1 VQSIHKLT
9 AGDGYAYLTR
19 QVAALDHTDR
29 GHTGLADYYTQQGES
44 PGTWLGSALAD
55 VGMQVGEVVTE
66 DQMAALFAEGLHPNA
81 DAIRARMMTVGG
93 TPGTPG
99 TPAHLQA
106 AREATRLGRPYD
118 ILDTA
123 PAFRVEVGRAVA
135 ANKALGVPRDTPIAA
150 AERARIRTD
159 VGRAMFTQQYRRA
172 PGNPRE
178 LSSFIARN
186 SRQSTNAVAGYDL
199 TFSPVKSVSALWAIA
214 PQDVADQILAAH
226 HAAVADTIGWLE
238 RKAIYTRGGHA
249 GVQQL
254 DTTGILAAAFD
265 HRDSRAGD
273 PDLHTH
279 VAVSNKVRVRN
290 PDGTPGRWLA
300 LDGRV
305 LFKATVSSSE
315 RYNTRLESQLHARL
329 GLTFTERSD
338 ACAAAAA
345 GRRNVR
351 EIAGI
356 PEELTQAW
364 SSRRAAI
371 DTRRAALA
379 VQFQGDH
386 GRPPTPI
393 EAVKLAQ
400 QATLETRD
408 AKHEPSSEADQRQ
421 VWRREAAGV
430 LGGDRAVDDLA
441 RAVTA
446 GRTRARPGAVT
457 VGRKQVRDIVAA
469 TAAVVREHRST
480 WQVWHVR
487 AEAERQVRAKAP
499 AGADVDRLVERV
511 VKGVLNPR
519 QAIALTPGDA
529 VTVPGR
535 ATPRRWRQRV
545 RGRRQPAVHLR
556 AGPGR

>member
-29 GHTGLADYYTQQGES
+29 GHTGLGDYYTQQGES

-55 VGMQVGEVVTE
+55 VGMQAGEPVTE
-66 DQMAALFAEGLHPNA
+66 DQMSALFAEGLHPNA
-81 DAIRARMMTVGG
+81 DAIRTQLLTLGSTA
-93 TPGTPG
+93 
-99 TPAHLQA
+99 AHLQA
-106 AREATRLGRPYD
+106 AREATQLGRPYD

-123 PAFRVEVGRAVA
+123 PAFRVEVARRTVE
-135 ANKALGVPRDTPIAA
+135 ANKALGMPRDTPLAA

-159 VGRAMFTQQYRRA
+159 VGRAMFTEQYGRA
-172 PGNPRE
+172 PANPRE

-214 PQDVADQILAAH
+214 PQEVADQILAAH
-226 HAAVADTIGWLE
+226 HAAVKDTIGWLE
-238 RKAIYTRGGHA
+238 KEAIYTRGGKD

-254 DTTGILAAAFD
+254 DTTGVLAAAFD

-290 PDGTPGRWLA
+290 ADGTPGRWLA

-315 RYNTRLESQLHARL
+315 RYNTRLESELHTRL
-329 GLTFTERSD
+329 GLTFSERSD
-338 ACAAAAA
+338 ASAAAAA
-345 GRRNVR
+345 GRRSVR
-351 EIAGI
+351 EIVGI
-356 PEELTQAW
+356 PEELATAW

-379 VQFQGDH
+379 VQFQADH

-408 AKHEPSSEADQRQ
+408 AKHEPRSEAEQRQ
-421 VWRREAAGV
+421 VWRREAAAV

-441 RAVTA
+441 RAVTVT
-446 GRTRARPGAVT
+446 RTPARRGAVT
-457 VGRKQVRDIVAA
+457 VGRKQVRDIVTA
-469 TAAVVREHRST
+469 TAAVVREHRSS
-480 WQVWHVR
+480 WQMWHVR
-487 AEAERQVRAKAP
+487 AEAERQVRAQAP
-499 AGADVDRLVERV
+499 PAPTSTGSSSASS
-511 VKGVLNPR
+511 
-519 QAIALTPGDA
+519 
-529 VTVPGR
+529 R
-535 ATPRRWRQRV
+535 AC
-545 RGRRQPAVHLR
+545 
-556 AGPGR
+556 